1 MQRNSPMTAR
11 RTAFY
16 GVGGALLVAYLA
28 AANMPSQDD
37 RPRERSPRPAA
48 TAGSASLAAEVS
60 TQASKLHSRMAQ
72 APTPDRNPRNPFA
85 FGEAPRAVPLPE
97 RTVHAAVADTPA
109 VEAPPPL
116 PVLTLLGV
124 AEETS
129 TSGPRRTAII
139 GGERDALFMVTEG
152 QLVIDR
158 YKVTKIG
165 ADAVELED
173 IFTHAY
179 RRIAM
184 R

>member
-1 MQRNSPMTAR
+1 MTAR

-28 AANMPSQDD
+28 AANMPSQGE
-37 RPRERSPRPAA
+37 RSREREARPAA
-48 TAGSASLAAEVS
+48 TAGSTSIAADVS
-60 TQASKLHSRMAQ
+60 AQAEKLRTRMAQ

-85 FGEAPRAVPLPE
+85 FGEPRRTVPLPE
-97 RTVHAAVADTPA
+97 RTVHAAVVETPA

-116 PVLTLLGV
+116 PALTLMGI
-124 AEETS
+124 AEDAS
-129 TSGPRRTAII
+129 PSGPRRTAII

-173 IFTHAY
+173 IFSHAF
-179 RRIAM
+179 RRLAM

>member
-1 MQRNSPMTAR
+1 MTAR

-16 GVGGALLVAYLA
+16 GVGGALLVAYIA
-28 AANMPSQDD
+28 AANMPSQGE
-37 RPRERSPRPAA
+37 PSREREARPAA
-48 TAGSASLAAEVS
+48 TAGSTSIAADVS
-60 TQASKLHSRMAQ
+60 AQAEKLRTRMAT
-72 APTPDRNPRNPFA
+72 APVPERNPRNPFA
-85 FGEAPRAVPLPE
+85 FGAVPRPPRPAE
-97 RTVHAAVADTPA
+97 RMVRAAVADEPA
-109 VEAPPPL
+109 PAPLPPL
-116 PVLTLLGV
+116 PMLTLMGI

-129 TSGPRRTAII
+129 PSGPRRTAII

-173 IFTHAY
+173 IFSHAF
-179 RRIAM
+179 RRLAM

>member
-1 MQRNSPMTAR
+1 MTAR

-16 GVGGALLVAYLA
+16 GVAGALLVAYLA

-37 RPRERSPRPAA
+37 QSRERDPRTVPTGGTTSIAA
-48 TAGSASLAAEVS
+48 DVSA
-60 TQASKLHSRMAQ
+60 QASKLHSRMAQ

-85 FGEAPRAVPLPE
+85 FGEPPRTVSLPE
-97 RTVHAAVADTPA
+97 RTVHAAVADVPA

-116 PVLTLLGV
+116 PVLTLMGI
-124 AEETS
+124 AEETAP
-129 TSGPRRTAII
+129 SGPRRTAII
-139 GGERDALFMVTEG
+139 GGERDTIFMVTEG
-152 QLVIDR
+152 QIVNDR

-165 ADAVELED
+165 VDAVELED
-173 IFTHAY
+173 VFTHAY

>member
-1 MQRNSPMTAR
+1 MISRQA
-11 RTAFY
+11 AGF

-28 AANMPSQDD
+28 AANMPSQGE
-37 RPRERSPRPAA
+37 PSREREARPAA
-48 TAGSASLAAEVS
+48 TAGSTSIAADVS
-60 TQASKLHSRMAQ
+60 AQAEKLRTRMAQ

-85 FGEAPRAVPLPE
+85 FGEARRTVPLPE
-97 RTVHAAVADTPA
+97 RTVHAAVVETPA
-109 VEAPPPL
+109 AEALPPPL
-116 PVLTLLGV
+116 PVLTLMGI
-124 AEETS
+124 AEEAS
-129 TSGPRRTAII
+129 PSGPRRTAII

-173 IFTHAY
+173 IFSHAF
-179 RRIAM
+179 RRLAM